1 MVQKALRLILSWH
14 SLTGETEAFK
24 IAPINYY
31 TYYGVKSVTIDTKE
45 AETTING
52 KYEPIP
58 ARYYRL
64 NTSGVTTEEICQR
77 ATLVQLTYINN
88 KVEVGEFDIKL
99 PVVVEYAWGTVKFDI
114 VCHVA
119 KTVG

>member
-1 MVQKALRLILSWH
+1 MC
-14 SLTGETEAFK
+14 
-24 IAPINYY
+24 
-31 TYYGVKSVTIDTKE
+31 
-45 AETTING
+45 
-52 KYEPIP
+52 
-58 ARYYRL
+58 YYRR
-64 NTSGVTTEEICQR
+64 NCQG
-77 ATLVQLTYINN
+77 QLWYIDLYNN

>member
-1 MVQKALRLILSWH
+1 MVNMNR
-14 SLTGETEAFK
+14 SL
-24 IAPINYY
+24 PI
-31 TYYGVKSVTIDTKE
+31 
-45 AETTING
+45 
-52 KYEPIP
+52 
-58 ARYYRL
+58 YRL
-64 NTSGVTTEEICQR
+64 NTMVLLQKKLPR
-77 ATLVQLTYINN
+77 ATLVTLTYINN

>member
-1 MVQKALRLILSWH
+1 MVLNQLLLIQRRL
-14 SLTGETEAFK
+14 
-24 IAPINYY
+24 
-31 TYYGVKSVTIDTKE
+31 
-45 AETTING
+45 ING

-58 ARYYRL
+58 ANLQVKYD
-64 NTSGVTTEEICQR
+64 GVTTEEI
-77 ATLVQLTYINN
+77 AKGNFGTLTYINN

>member
-1 MVQKALRLILSWH
+1 M
-14 SLTGETEAFK
+14 
-24 IAPINYY
+24 
-31 TYYGVKSVTIDTKE
+31 
-45 AETTING
+45 
-52 KYEPIP
+52 
-58 ARYYRL
+58 
-64 NTSGVTTEEICQR
+64 
-77 ATLVQLTYINN
+77 TYINN

>member
-1 MVQKALRLILSWH
+1 MVNMNR
-14 SLTGETEAFK
+14 SL
-24 IAPINYY
+24 PNLQ
-31 TYYGVKSVTIDTKE
+31 VKYD
-45 AETTING
+45 
-52 KYEPIP
+52 
-58 ARYYRL
+58 
-64 NTSGVTTEEICQR
+64 GVTTKEI
-77 ATLVQLTYINN
+77 AKGNFGTLTYINN